1 MRIILFALSV
11 LAYKS
16 VDALHLESEE
26 QDFDQALQFDFLSQ
40 TYAEDI
46 PAIGACMTK
55 QLKGADDKKASEAT
69 KCGAPAPAPKPKVE
83 ATKKPTEVKAEEK
96 CGGSKAPDAKAKVE
110 EKQEEAKKKSDDATA
125 KATTDV
131 KAALDKAQA

>member
-1 MRIILFALSV
+1 
-11 LAYKS
+11 
-16 VDALHLESEE
+16 
-26 QDFDQALQFDFLSQ
+26 
-40 TYAEDI
+40 
-46 PAIGACMTK
+46 MTK
-55 QLKGADDKKASEAT
+55 QLKGADDKKAPEAT

-83 ATKKPTEVKAEEK
+83 APKKPTEVKAEEK
-96 CGGSKAPDAKAKVE
+96 CGGSKTPDVKAKVE